1 MTNPNLSNRS
11 TELISKG
18 IAYVNDL
25 LSNSGDRLGYYDFI
39 ERYQIKINFVD
50 FYSLTHSLPSHWLK
64 SGKTQQKEGEMKLTF
79 LLVLGDRLDFPCRCS
94 YRTFVTKL
102 RTFPIMESKCKKDR

>member
-1 MTNPNLSNRS
+1 MTNPNLSSRS

-25 LSNSGDRLGYYDFI
+25 LSNSRDRLGYYNFM

-50 FYSLTHSLPSHWLK
+50 FYSLTHSIPSHWLK
-64 SGKTQQKEGEMKLTF
+64 NGKTQLNEGDMKQTFLQTFLQQKETSKWVYQKLKA
-79 LLVLGDRLDFPCRCS
+79 LNKYNRGHEI
-94 YRTFVTKL
+94 KWG
-102 RTFPIMESKCKKDR
+102 